1 MKIGINQFCWPMT
14 MDILDIAS
22 RSKQLGFE
30 SLEVCF
36 TAGSLTHSRTA
47 SVTDTLDI
55 SAYYNRLLNIE
66 SGDNDFYELK
76 RISDDSGISFGSIGG
91 IISFS
96 IYPLT
101 SPDRKVYEKCNFAI
115 RKMIDTA
122 NRPFRQSYRQVPAD
136 LQRR

>member
-36 TAGSLTHSRTA
+36 TAGSLTQSRTV

-66 SGDNDFYELK
+66 SDDNDFYELK
-76 RISDDSGISFGSIGG
+76 RISDD
-91 IISFS
+91 
-96 IYPLT
+96 
-101 SPDRKVYEKCNFAI
+101 
-115 RKMIDTA
+115 
-122 NRPFRQSYRQVPAD
+122 
-136 LQRR
+136 